1 MKLISSIFV
10 IILASFAF
18 AAEPETCK
26 AGSTEAAC
34 NESHTENDAH
44 GHDSKNAKK
53 GEQHGPT
60 GHSDAHDS
68 HGGHGKNKDWSHKRA
83 EQVAAVL
90 VQPKADTTKSNR
102 PAAVKL
108 TSPAFLS
115 KVAGTSV
122 KLTWT
127 KSDLAKT
134 YHLQVSKD
142 AGFNNRSMYV
152 VNENKLADT
161 SFEVTNLEPNTK
173 YFWRVAAFN
182 EDLMTQFT
190 KSAFTFSEFTTK

>member
-1 MKLISSIFV
+1 MKLISSFFV

-18 AAEPETCK
+18 AAEPDMCPS
-26 AGSTEAAC
+26 GSTEANC
-34 NESHTENDAH
+34 NQSHTENDPH
-44 GHDSKNAKK
+44 GHDAKNDKK

-60 GHSDAHDS
+60 GHSDAHGS
-68 HGGHGKNKDWSHKRA
+68 HGKDWSHKRA

-90 VQPKADTTKSNR
+90 VQPKSDLTKADR
-102 PAAVKL
+102 PAVVKL
-108 TSPAFLS
+108 TSPAFLA
-115 KVAGTSV
+115 KVDGSSV

-152 VNENKLADT
+152 VNENKLTDT
-161 SFEVTNLEPNTK
+161 SFEVTGLEPNTK

-182 EDLMTQFT
+182 GDMMSQYT
-190 KSAFTFSEFTTK
+190 KSNFTFSEFTTK